1 MAWYLIK
8 HNNNNNNIINN
19 NNNNNTFNYKRA
31 VAIIFIVPLRL
42 LPSCPTETTGCEGQ
56 PRLLDF
62 IMSSDEY
69 T

>member
-8 HNNNNNNIINN
+8 HNNNNNNNI
-19 NNNNNTFNYKRA
+19 FNCKWA
-31 VAIIFIVPLRL
+31 VAIILIVPLRL
-42 LPSCPTETTGCEGQ
+42 LLSCPSEATECEGQ

-69 T
+69 N